1 MNSIRVVLAV
11 CVAFDYIVEQPDAD
25 TAFLNSG
32 LSDIV
37 YMEVPDGVKNAKV
50 MVCKLLKGMWTETG
64 SKCSEQDY
72 SLSVSAERFQELW
85 GSYGKRT
92 KNGCVEISEVKDALN
107 NAFKMKELGTTKF
120 ILGMEIDHDRNAST
134 LMIKLTRYIDDV
146 TERFG
151 QKDAKPVD
159 NPCSSDLKLSKAQS
173 PGTVEERTEMQ

>member
-1 MNSIRVVLAV
+1 MNSICVVPAV

-37 YMEVPDGVKNAKV
+37 YMEVPDGVKNAKG
-50 MVCKLLKGMWTETG
+50 MVCKLLKDIWAETG
-64 SKCSEQDY
+64 SKRSEQDY
-72 SLSVSAERFQELW
+72 SPSVSAERFQELW
-85 GSYGKRT
+85 GSYVKRT
-92 KNGCVEISEVKDALN
+92 KNVTEFSEVKDALN
-107 NAFKMKELGTTKF
+107 NAFKVKELGTTKF

-146 TERFG
+146 AERFG

-159 NPCSSDLKLSKAQS
+159 NPCSSNLKLSKAQS
-173 PGTVEERTEMQ
+173 PGTVKERTEMQ